1 MHVTTTNQITTR
13 STTRRP
19 VRRLAAAPLAA
30 LVALVPLAA
39 CSSDDD
45 AAAETTTTEAPAST
59 STTHADHAEPGEY
72 EVTLSDYE
80 FTGLPDEVAAGSKL
94 TVVNTATTEL
104 HELVAI
110 RLPGD
115 EERSVEELVALPED
129 EVAAILGG
137 GPPAAVLLAP
147 PGGEQ
152 IAAVGDGTLSEP
164 GRYAIIC
171 SIPTGVAPEVYLKAA
186 AESNGAP
193 PQVEGGAPHLAH
205 GMFAEL
211 IVN

>member
-1 MHVTTTNQITTR
+1 MHVPTTHTTSR
-13 STTRRP
+13 SASRRQ

-30 LVALVPLAA
+30 LVALVPLAG

-45 AAAETTTTEAPAST
+45 ASAEPTTTKAPAST
-59 STTHADHAEPGEY
+59 TTHADHAEPAEY
-72 EVTLSDYE
+72 EVTLSDYS

-110 RLPGD
+110 RLPDD
-115 EERSVEELVALPED
+115 EERSVEDILALPQD
-129 EVAAILGG
+129 EVGAILGG
-137 GPPAAVLLAP
+137 TMPATVLLAP

-152 IAAVGDGTLSEP
+152 IPAVGDGTLSEP

-171 SIPTGVAPEVYLKAA
+171 SIPTGASPEEYMAA
-186 AESNGAP
+186 AAASNGAP
-193 PQVEGGAPHLAH
+193 PQVAGGRPHMVH

-211 IVN
+211 TVS